1 MTATIIDLNTER
13 AHRRAEIE
21 RQEEQRLRQEV
32 LGFSESLQSAIER
45 FGLNLP
51 MMATLLM
58 AKAVEALEHDQP
70 IARSEAAE
78 FESASSILKAILKAR
93 SAARA
98 KAESD
103 AVRIL
108 NMANGA

>member
-1 MTATIIDLNTER
+1 MTATIINLNAER
-13 AHRRAEIE
+13 AQRRAEID
-21 RQEEQRLRQEV
+21 RQEEQRLRQEA
-32 LGFSESLQSAIER
+32 LGFSESLQTAIER

-58 AKAVEALEHDQP
+58 AKAVDALEHDQP
-70 IARSEAAE
+70 VARSESAE
-78 FESASSILKAILKAR
+78 FDSASTILKAILKAR

-98 KAESD
+98 KATSD

-108 NMANGA
+108 NMPNGA